1 MRLKNRVWRLLQLKY
16 ILIDCLIFYRW
27 GQAMC
32 SLEKVGKG
40 AFILKK
46 EYFYK
51 NIIKMISVWKKQIAT
66 VPGEL

>member
-1 MRLKNRVWRLLQLKY
+1 
-16 ILIDCLIFYRW
+16 
-27 GQAMC
+27 MC